1 MGIFRCHVSF
11 QECISL
17 NWQKFHPFLNT
28 NPLRS
33 SGFFTVLN
41 VVTGVLLGDELAGS
55 VQDVWLFCCGWLFCR
70 GWCWLVGWL
79 VGWYVWQTVAPRSW
93 VGHPPCR
100 CCHRSGWCPAGSGFL
115 LGKVK
120 PKLPTGLVKEV
131 KQLPESREM
140 ATIRFHMVPCSCGLL
155 YEDRAAWKARPDKQV
170 QEWIQPKVL
179 HVTYG
184 WAVTNQTC
192 RSGDKEEF
200 LVGCA
205 KTPVAS
211 LDGVLSRSD
220 ACGVF
225 VSRIAKESSEKHL
238 VQWIDCGSLDS
249 VSLPEVCILSSASSK
264 SAPVAWRPGGGA
276 AVGIRHEQ
284 DAPTEKPVSVW
295 RFKGVPIQWTD
306 DDLFKVMK
314 EAGWSD
320 CAVAYP
326 TKRIWPRLVRCRP
339 PFVVLG
345 DVAAVRC
352 EDVFL
357 SLEKATSRAT
367 KRETCLFVRLLS
379 LPTPRREGRCP

>member
-1 MGIFRCHVSF
+1 M
-11 QECISL
+11 
-17 NWQKFHPFLNT
+17 
-28 NPLRS
+28 
-33 SGFFTVLN
+33 
-41 VVTGVLLGDELAGS
+41 
-55 VQDVWLFCCGWLFCR
+55 
-70 GWCWLVGWL
+70 
-79 VGWYVWQTVAPRSW
+79 
-93 VGHPPCR
+93 
-100 CCHRSGWCPAGSGFL
+100 

-170 QEWIQPKVL
+170 QEWIQSKVL

-249 VSLPEVCILSSASSK
+249 VSYLKSVYFLLLPPSLPLWLGDLE
-264 SAPVAWRPGGGA
+264 
-276 AVGIRHEQ
+276 AVR
-284 DAPTEKPVSVW
+284 
-295 RFKGVPIQWTD
+295 
-306 DDLFKVMK
+306 
-314 EAGWSD
+314 
-320 CAVAYP
+320 
-326 TKRIWPRLVRCRP
+326 RLVFGMSKMP
-339 PFVVLG
+339 PRKNLFPSGGSKEFRYNGLMM
-345 DVAAVRC
+345 
-352 EDVFL
+352 
-357 SLEKATSRAT
+357 TSSR
-367 KRETCLFVRLLS
+367 S
-379 LPTPRREGRCP
+379 